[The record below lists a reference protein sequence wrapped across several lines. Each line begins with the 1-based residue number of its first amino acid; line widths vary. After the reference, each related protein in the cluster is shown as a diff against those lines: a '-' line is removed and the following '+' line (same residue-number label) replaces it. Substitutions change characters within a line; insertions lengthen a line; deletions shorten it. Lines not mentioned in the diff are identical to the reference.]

1 MHNLEDI
8 LKDASTKIV
17 YLSKSSLIQRVGEKT
32 NKSYFVKK
40 GLLRGYTI
48 DEKGKEHIF
57 MFAPEGWI
65 ISDIESHTLSSLS
78 VLYIDALEDSEVV
91 VFNRNQIDTSK
102 MSKDIILAEFR
113 RLLKR
118 VGVLQRRVIM
128 QMSASALNRYEH
140 FLETYPQIVHRVPQR
155 MIASYLGI
163 TPEALSKI
171 RAESLRKK

>member
-17 YLSKSSLIQRVGEKT
+17 YLSKSSLVQRVGEKT

-91 VFNRNQIDTSK
+91 VFNRYLMDTSK
-102 MSKDIILAEFR
+102 MSKDIIQE
-113 RLLKR
+113 K
-118 VGVLQRRVIM
+118 VGCQLEGKHHFEDHQIKKNEK
-128 QMSASALNRYEH
+128 ALDSVFFGGNYSS
-140 FLETYPQIVHRVPQR
+140 Q
-155 MIASYLGI
+155 
-163 TPEALSKI
+163 
-171 RAESLRKK
+171 